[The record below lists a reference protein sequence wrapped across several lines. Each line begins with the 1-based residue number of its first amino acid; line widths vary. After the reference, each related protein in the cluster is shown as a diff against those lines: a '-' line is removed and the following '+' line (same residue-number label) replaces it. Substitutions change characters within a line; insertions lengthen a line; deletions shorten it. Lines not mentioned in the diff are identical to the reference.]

1 VIATRLP
8 LDRHVIVGA
17 CPTAQMQGRLRE
29 GRSNLRAALIPW
41 RFRCYVL
48 LFTLVW
54 GGPLLVLVTGY
65 YSFLLLFATPL
76 LPLLHGPVR
85 RFRERRLANRGLR
98 SHMHCAAWCCCRCL
112 VSCCEVE
119 QMPADARTACWHTCS
134 PVPTDEHWQPFLKT
148 YVFATVGTLFFS
160 FFVGYCLALLLVVG
174 PLTPALALL
183 LWPCAAACG
192 GAEYRQRHGLR
203 KLMGK
208 IWMFA
213 CLPVKKVLED

>member
-1 VIATRLP
+1 MTSVGSTPPPRAAP
-8 LDRHVIVGA
+8 LRVRSPASA
-17 CPTAQMQGRLRE
+17 CSHRPALSARRTERSHARLR
-29 GRSNLRAALIPW
+29 
-41 RFRCYVL
+41 
-48 LFTLVW
+48 
-54 GGPLLVLVTGY
+54 
-65 YSFLLLFATPL
+65 
-76 LPLLHGPVR
+76 
-85 RFRERRLANRGLR
+85 
-98 SHMHCAAWCCCRCL
+98 
-112 VSCCEVE
+112 
-119 QMPADARTACWHTCS
+119 
-134 PVPTDEHWQPFLKT
+134 